1 MFPTSDQYLLIVSRV
16 RFRPVPKAFQPALAS
31 TGGRPDGHPD
41 RVPPVPV
48 RRTVIGDV
56 TKQSLDLSLR
66 RVSNFR
72 TLERS
77 LDTNKTDVYT
87 RAILAAAYAEAGR
100 KDDAARESAEVRRI
114 DPRFDTADFGSLLK
128 KPDLRAKLTSALAK
142 AGL

>member
-1 MFPTSDQYLLIVSRV
+1 V
-16 RFRPVPKAFQPALAS
+16 LA
-31 TGGRPDGHPD
+31 D
-41 RVPPVPV
+41 RNNDA
-48 RRTVIGDV
+48 I
-56 TKQSLDLSLR
+56 
-66 RVSNFR
+66 R

-100 KDDAARESAEVRRI
+100 QEDAALESAEVRKI
-114 DPRFDTADFGSLLK
+114 DPRFDTGDFGSLFK